1 LELEHT
7 LVHVDPEHPKH
18 TQWVIFLM
26 SLHAIN
32 QSINQSINFI
42 YKAQYH
48 KSQFASQGFTAYDIP
63 LSLGP
68 SQRIRKNSPKKTL

>member
-1 LELEHT
+1 SKG
-7 LVHVDPEHPKH
+7 HPSLAFVVLK
-18 TQWVIFLM
+18 QWSAAWQPSHLGV
-26 SLHAIN
+26 
-32 QSINQSINFI
+32 INQSINFI

-68 SQRIRKNSPKKTL
+68 SQLIRKNSPKNL

>member
-1 LELEHT
+1 TVSRKRTHKKLRYADLGAEAE
-7 LVHVDPEHPKH
+7 
-18 TQWVIFLM
+18 QRG
-26 SLHAIN
+26 SIN

-68 SQRIRKNSPKKTL
+68 SQQIRKNSKKTL